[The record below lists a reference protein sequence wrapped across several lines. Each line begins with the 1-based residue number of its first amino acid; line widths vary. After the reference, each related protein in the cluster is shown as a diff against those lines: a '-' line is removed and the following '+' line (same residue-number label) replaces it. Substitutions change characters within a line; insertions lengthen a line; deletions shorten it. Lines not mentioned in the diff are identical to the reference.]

1 MHLHLLA
8 LALVTLGQSPAPP
21 PAKGKAPAAPV
32 VDEAAIAA
40 AAKAEHD
47 AAEAAQRAADAEAAR
62 EAEAHAGEQ
71 AAARALEARG
81 LEARMRVVCDALK
94 KLPGDHREQR
104 FAVVPF
110 TDVGDEASSRQL
122 GLVVS
127 DLVVTHLARDHRL
140 ALVERAAIGKVLEE
154 QALGQI
160 GALADG
166 QAAEVGKVSG
176 ARALVVGQVSD
187 EGSAFRVTLRALDTE
202 TSAVVDGTAH
212 DVTLPKDELIAF
224 STDAVVLR
232 SKGAAMFRSLV
243 VPGWGQAYND
253 EPVKAGIVGATVG
266 TLAATTLVTAG
277 FGGYLRFVVY
287 DQIGTRDED
296 KERGPAELA
305 DLTVATR
312 TGGETALTAAGV
324 LAGATA
330 IAWGVGVIDA
340 YLSGTDVESLDAAL
354 AGR

>member
-1 MHLHLLA
+1 MHLLV
-8 LALVTLGQSPAPP
+8 LALVALAQTPAG
-21 PAKGKAPAAPV
+21 AKPKTPAAPV

-62 EAEAHAGEQ
+62 NAEAHERER
-71 AAARALEARG
+71 AAAQALEARG
-81 LEARMRVVCDALK
+81 LEARMRVVCDALAVALK
-94 KLPGDHREQR
+94 KLPGDHRDQR

-110 TDVGDEASSRQL
+110 SDVGEETASRQL

-140 ALVERAAIGKVLEE
+140 ALVERAALGKILDE
-154 QALGQI
+154 QALGQV

-187 EGSAFRVTLRALDTE
+187 EGNAFRVSLRAIDTE

-253 EPVKAGIVGATVG
+253 EPVKAGVVGATVG

-277 FGGYLRFVVY
+277 FGSYLRFIVY

-312 TGGETALTAAGV
+312 TGGETALAAAGV

-330 IAWGVGVIDA
+330 IAWGVGVVDA